1 MKRENDDDDDEVAG
15 DDEVD
20 VHWGGTTHVSVGL
33 PTLSFDFLSASH
45 LSAMLHTAAFVITLS
60 VFIFVSVFEFVLI
73 CICSIGIPT
82 SSSLLSVPHY
92 KVCILRQNSIN
103 HCTLMQMKITFPW
116 INFADRIC
124 VTKNV
129 VKI

>member
-1 MKRENDDDDDEVAG
+1 MKEHDGADIRNMHFKGKNDDEDDEVAG

-60 VFIFVSVFEFVLI
+60 VFIFVSVFEFV
-73 CICSIGIPT
+73 
-82 SSSLLSVPHY
+82 SV
-92 KVCILRQNSIN
+92 
-103 HCTLMQMKITFPW
+103 F
-116 INFADRIC
+116 
-124 VTKNV
+124 
-129 VKI
+129 